1 MMRAMMVGA
10 MLAAALLTLSGCVSF
25 GGPKDVE
32 RAISR
37 AGSVR
42 LECEEG
48 ICVGPLGILFAQV
61 VAGSALPVS
70 LDGVSSVDV
79 GSYRV
84 VSCDRPLCVETLA
97 LPGWERVVHVR
108 DEGSSMVLMVNEDGD
123 SIRGL
128 LVLQHEGD
136 RLEIVRARGRLDRT
150 LESAVD
156 LVMEDEDMGDF
167 LDEPIWRRSPPSPP
181 AVCSS
186 GD

>member
-1 MMRAMMVGA
+1 MKSTMMGGAILSAAILAM
-10 MLAAALLTLSGCVSF
+10 SGCVSF

-32 RAISR
+32 RAISK

-61 VAGSALPVS
+61 VAGSALPVP
-70 LDGVSSVDV
+70 LDGVSSVEV
-79 GSYRV
+79 GSYRI
-84 VSCDRPLCVETLA
+84 VSCDRPLCVEALA

-108 DEGSSMVLMVNEDGD
+108 DDGSSMVLMVNEDRD

-128 LVLQHEGD
+128 LILQHEGD
-136 RLEIVRARGRLDRT
+136 RLEIVRARGHLDRT

-156 LVMEDEDMGDF
+156 LVMEDEDVGEF
-167 LDEPIWRRSPPSPP
+167 FDEPTWGRLP
-181 AVCSS
+181 
-186 GD
+186 